1 MTVLE
6 IIIDTMRLI
15 GRTAAADSIESGS
28 TTVEAKRL
36 KFTLQTYLNAV
47 LDELAR
53 GYFPLDTEEEMSS
66 ENGEYSFKDFLKT
79 PVKINRVTDGEN
91 AIGWHIYPDYLR
103 ADSKNITVY
112 YEYLPPVLGQDDE
125 FFYPVFAVSPRL
137 VKYGIIAEYYLV
149 AGDGDAY
156 NAWESKYRG
165 EIEMLLSRS
174 SVRGRIPPRRWI

>member
-1 MTVLE
+1 MKVRN
-6 IIIDTMRLI
+6 IICETMRLT
-15 GRTAAADSIESGS
+15 GRTAVADLVDDGDM
-28 TTVEAKRL
+28 TDEAERL
-36 KFTLQTYLNAV
+36 TRALLTYLNAV

-66 ENGEYSFKDFLKT
+66 EDGVYAFADFLKT

-91 AIGWHIYPDYLR
+91 PVEWHIYPDYLQT
-103 ADSKNITVY
+103 DCKKITVH
-112 YEYLPPVLGQDDE
+112 YEYLPPVLGLYDD

-137 VKYGIIAEYYLV
+137 VEYGMAAEYYLV
-149 AGDGDAY
+149 AGDGEAY
-156 NAWESKYRG
+156 NVWESKYRS